1 MITLLY
7 DVLKD
12 EELSGNSKLYLI
24 EDFDKVLSLDLI
36 SNDEEN
42 SQDDS
47 WIIAKIEE
55 RRKAKEE
62 KDYKKADAIRDELLE
77 QGIILKDGRDG
88 TTFERK

>member
-1 MITLLY
+1 M
-7 DVLKD
+7 
-12 EELSGNSKLYLI
+12 
-24 EDFDKVLSLDLI
+24 LSLDLI

-55 RRKAKEE
+55 RRKAKEA
-62 KDYKKADAIRDELLE
+62 KDYQKADAIRDELLE